1 MNERLTESPTN
12 VGSFRIFATNQFYDN
27 LSEYQDYGQKSPYT
41 LETYVQKNLQDLKA
55 RYRKKYFVR

>member
-1 MNERLTESPTN
+1 MKERITESPTN
-12 VGSFRIFATNQFYDN
+12 VGSFRIIATNQFYDN
-27 LSEYQDYGQKSPYT
+27 LSEYQDYGQNTPYT